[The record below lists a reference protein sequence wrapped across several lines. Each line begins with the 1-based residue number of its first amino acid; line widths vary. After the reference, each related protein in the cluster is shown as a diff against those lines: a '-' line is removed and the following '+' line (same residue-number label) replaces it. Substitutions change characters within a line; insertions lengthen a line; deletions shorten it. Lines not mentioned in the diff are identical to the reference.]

1 MVMYFDRQVR
11 FDLPEVIFHEDDYDR
26 LLDLVCASPRA
37 TPGIALLWQ
46 ELQRGER
53 VPDLKGRRD
62 VARLGSLVTFTDLM
76 TGQRRAAQLVAPGAG
91 RERRR
96 LCVTT
101 PDGAA
106 LIGLRPGDT
115 FTWSLDRNAAGAL
128 RIDDVTD
135 DPRRKLR
142 RAEAKAATR
151 RARVRELLSL
161 S

>member
-1 MVMYFDRQVR
+1 MYFARQTYV
-11 FDLPEVIFHEDDYDR
+11 DLPEVIFHEDDYDH

-53 VPDLKGRRD
+53 VSALHGHD
-62 VARLGSLVTFTDLM
+62 VARLGSLVTFTDLVS
-76 TGQRRAAQLVAPGAG
+76 GRRRAAQLVAPGVA

-96 LCVTT
+96 LSVTT
-101 PDGAA
+101 PHGAA

-115 FTWSLDRNAAGAL
+115 FAWSLDRGAAGAL
-128 RIDDVTD
+128 RIDAVTD
-135 DPRRKLR
+135 DPRRRLR
-142 RAEAKAATR
+142 REAARAGAR
-151 RARVRELLSL
+151 RERVRELLSR